1 VHIKTYF
8 IYYLML
14 TPALVNA
21 LPTDSKLTIKTIV
34 EDSNKVR
41 YFDNETFWGF
51 SLGYFPI
58 LEEDFE
64 SGGISVDLYT
74 ENKISKIF
82 KLGWSYQLNI
92 AIDGG
97 GYMAFY
103 GYLSCPLKLWNNN
116 LYIKGGL
123 GLATY
128 TYLTP
133 VAYFKVEYLLW
144 EFEKSAISLSISET
158 IPGIQTVFLPPVI
171 SVGILF

>member
-8 IYYLML
+8 IYYLIL

-21 LPTDSKLTIKTIV
+21 LPTDSTLTDKTIV

-41 YFDNETFWGF
+41 YSDNETFWGF

-58 LEEDFE
+58 LEEHFE
-64 SGGISVDLYT
+64 SGGISMALYT
-74 ENKISKIF
+74 ENTISKIF

-103 GYLSCPLKLWNNN
+103 GYLSYPLMLGNNN

-123 GLATY
+123 GLATLPQLHILKLNICY
-128 TYLTP
+128 GNLKNLQSHFLFQRLFP
-133 VAYFKVEYLLW
+133 EFKRYFY
-144 EFEKSAISLSISET
+144 
-158 IPGIQTVFLPPVI
+158 PR
-171 SVGILF
+171 